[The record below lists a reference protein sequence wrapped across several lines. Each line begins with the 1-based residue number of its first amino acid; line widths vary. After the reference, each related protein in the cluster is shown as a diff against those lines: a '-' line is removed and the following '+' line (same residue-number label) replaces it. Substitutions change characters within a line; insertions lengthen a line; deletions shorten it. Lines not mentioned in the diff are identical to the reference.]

1 MNVNHSIDN
10 IFNQNK
16 VYMGVVISV
25 FAIGSI
31 LCAPTVGRFSDKIG
45 TSRPFLIFGVCC
57 HLLGAIMYFM
67 APTFAQFTGSGR
79 PELWIS
85 VARFVAGIGYG
96 LDGAVMGTLTRAA
109 DPDNRSTVIA
119 RTILMR
125 QVGVILGNESKINIR
140 KIKLFLQR

>member
-1 MNVNHSIDN
+1 
-10 IFNQNK
+10 
-16 VYMGVVISV
+16 MGVVISV

-140 KIKLFLQR
+140 KIKLFLQW